1 MATRNG
7 ALRQLVGSTI
17 VGSAL
22 AAGAQA
28 ANQAAIRVVEDPG
41 NSVKLQIAVRTYQTP
56 EATGPT
62 VSLVGVA
69 HIGERR
75 FYRAIQEFL
84 DGYAVVLYES
94 VKPPGA
100 SAAGGESDAERAETT
115 EAALGFVAEALQLHH
130 RTADRYPP
138 DLEGLIAFAGE
149 RDPRLGQWLAG
160 AVTDAWGRHLKY
172 RLTDEGR
179 RFVLASL
186 GADGVPGGEGADRDL
201 QVTTDE
207 VPTTWSGG
215 GEDNLQAELAKA
227 LGLEFQLDAIDYGKD
242 HFRSSDLAMDE
253 LVEALG
259 DQGVDFGPIGDS
271 LAGSSLPGKL
281 VIYLLRV
288 LRFVDLI
295 MDGAIADTMKVVLIE
310 LLADETLMEQGLAQF
325 GPGLKTVL
333 IDKRNQLVIDQLKR
347 IVQEEPEVKSVGIF
361 YGAAHMPDMARR
373 LTEQLGY
380 EPAGSVRWLTAFEVD
395 LRHSAMTA
403 SQLTQIRRM
412 IRRQLES
419 LAERGKE

>member
-1 MATRNG
+1 MGTRSG

-28 ANQAAIRVVEDPG
+28 ADEAAIRVVEDPG

-62 VSLVGVA
+62 VSLVGVS
-69 HIGERR
+69 HIGARR
-75 FYRAIQEFL
+75 FYRAVQKLL
-84 DGYAVVLYES
+84 DEYAVVLYES

-100 SAAGGESDAERAETT
+100 SGAGGENDAERVETT
-115 EAALGFVAEALQLHH
+115 EATLRFVAEVLQLHH

-138 DLEGLIAFAGE
+138 DLKGLIAFAGE
-149 RDPRLGQWLAG
+149 RDPRLGHWLAG
-160 AVTDAWGRHLKY
+160 AVTDAWGRHLRY

-179 RFVLASL
+179 RFVVASL
-186 GADGVPGGEGADRDL
+186 GADGVPGGDGANRDL
-201 QVTTDE
+201 QVTADE
-207 VPTTWSGG
+207 APTTWSGA

-242 HFRSSDLAMDE
+242 HFRSSDMAMDE
-253 LVEALG
+253 LAEALG
-259 DQGVDFGPIGDS
+259 DQGVDFGPIGES
-271 LAGSSLPGKL
+271 LVGSSLPGKL

-295 MDGAIADTMKVVLIE
+295 LDGAIADTMKVVLIE
-310 LLADETLMEQGLAQF
+310 LLADEAVMEQGLAQF

-333 IDKRNQLVIDQLKR
+333 IDTRNQLVIDQLKR
-347 IVQEEPEVKSVGIF
+347 IVQEEPDVDSVGIF
-361 YGAAHMPDMARR
+361 YGAAHMPDMAQR
-373 LTEQLGY
+373 LREQLGY
-380 EPAGSVRWLTAFEVD
+380 EPTGGVRWLTAFEVD

-403 SQLTQIRRM
+403 SQLKQIRGM
-412 IRRQLES
+412 IRRQLKSMAGPANE
-419 LAERGKE
+419 